1 MRFYQIATLCG
12 YPSMYFYKIVQDTF
26 PWFYTRASSTYI
38 EPIFA
43 AMLIE
48 HFNNPNTPRM

>member
-1 MRFYQIATLCG
+1 MRFYQIAKLCG